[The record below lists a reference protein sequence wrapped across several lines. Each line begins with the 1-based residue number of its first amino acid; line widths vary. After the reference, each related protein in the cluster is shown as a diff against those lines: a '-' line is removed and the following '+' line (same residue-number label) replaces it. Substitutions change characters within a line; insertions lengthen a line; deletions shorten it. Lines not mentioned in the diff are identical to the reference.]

1 MRDVE
6 KKYYILG
13 ILYIGVFI
21 CMVTITVAACIAARH
36 YEQQYRQLEVRLEQA
51 QRESA
56 DWNRLCEEYEGRLSD
71 VADILTGVADTS
83 GDLEAILRESVDV
96 LDRITATLFPV
107 RTGEQDIERSD
118 NRSSGVIGIDS
129 SYLYNRSLSKI
140 KVEE

>member
-13 ILYIGVFI
+13 ILYIVVFI
-21 CMVTITVAACIAARH
+21 CMVTITVAACVAARY
-36 YEQQYRQLEVRLEQA
+36 YERQYKQLTIRLEQA

-83 GDLEAILRESVDV
+83 GDLEALLRESVDV

-107 RTGEQDIERSD
+107 RAGTKDMEGSD
-118 NRSSGVIGIDS
+118 DRSSECIGIDS